1 METMTMATTLV
12 ILAGALAFVGWPLAN
27 PAMAEEEET
36 ARERRREALEEE
48 KDRVFGALS
57 DLDHDRQTGKME
69 ENDFDA
75 ISLRLKVDAARVLRD
90 IDVNEGRKVL
100 REGESR
106 DAAKPA
112 DDAKPAKS
120 AKKTK
125 ANVPPPRQ
133 DDDTTVPGL
142 KPRSLDGL
150 ADVSGASALE
160 GAGAFCTKC
169 GRRAKAADDR
179 FCGRCGATLPED
191 V

>member
-1 METMTMATTLV
+1 METMTLATTLV

-75 ISLRLKVDAARVLRD
+75 ISLRLKVDAARVLRE

-112 DDAKPAKS
+112 DDAKS
-120 AKKTK
+120 AKKTN
-125 ANVPPPRQ
+125 ASVSPPRQ
-133 DDDTTVPGL
+133 DDAPTVPGL
-142 KPRSLDGL
+142 KPRSLD
-150 ADVSGASALE
+150 DVSGLE
-160 GAGAFCTKC
+160 SAGAFCTKC